1 MATFAEILVKRDNE
15 TETKDEIIKTL
26 IETEIKS
33 ENIETTQHK
42 KINRKGGKR
51 NGFTGSNH

>member
-1 MATFAEILVKRDNE
+1 MATFAEILMKRDNE

-33 ENIETTQHK
+33 ENIETTQENK
-42 KINRKGGKR
+42 
-51 NGFTGSNH
+51 

>member
-26 IETEIKS
+26 IETE
-33 ENIETTQHK
+33 NIETTQENK
-42 KINRKGGKR
+42 
-51 NGFTGSNH
+51 